1 MPPEVYE
8 MALSNSKLQP
18 HIVAR
23 KAKEQESPA
32 DIIGALSSNPFDILF
47 RAIQVNARPA
57 PCCA

>member
-1 MPPEVYE
+1 

-18 HIVAR
+18 HMVAR
-23 KAKEQESPA
+23 KAREQESPA